1 MALRVWDEIRRPFT
15 QNVAALSR
23 RSQQLHYLNSP
34 ELSQLTEELSAS
46 GRGLTSDQ
54 IMEIGSEMERI
65 RDWRDQSNILQEN
78 AVSLQ
83 RLNGVLTETDLIQ
96 LVVHHKL

>member
-1 MALRVWDEIRRPFT
+1 
-15 QNVAALSR
+15 
-23 RSQQLHYLNSP
+23 
-34 ELSQLTEELSAS
+34 
-46 GRGLTSDQ
+46 
-54 IMEIGSEMERI
+54 MEIGSEMERI
-65 RDWRDQSNILQEN
+65 REWRDQSNILQEN